1 MSCYLHKVPG
11 RVRIKTPIFKGE
23 PHLARVVEA
32 KLRMLSGICSVT
44 INSLAGSILI
54 NYDHHEIESAAILC
68 LVGKE
73 CGLDLSA
80 AYPDMQKSENPSKT
94 EEQVTLNEIT
104 LARSPGNR
112 PHLRSLLREIA
123 KSRTH
128 SSCNNF

>member
-44 INSLAGSILI
+44 VNSLTGSILI
-54 NYDHHEIESAAILC
+54 NYDHHQIESAAILC

-80 AYPDMQKSENPSKT
+80 AYPDVQKSEKPSKT
-94 EEQVTLNEIT
+94 EEQVAEKVGKVILGVVIQRIFEGSP
-104 LARSPGNR
+104 LA
-112 PHLRSLLREIA
+112 LLAAMI
-123 KSRTH
+123 
-128 SSCNNF
+128 